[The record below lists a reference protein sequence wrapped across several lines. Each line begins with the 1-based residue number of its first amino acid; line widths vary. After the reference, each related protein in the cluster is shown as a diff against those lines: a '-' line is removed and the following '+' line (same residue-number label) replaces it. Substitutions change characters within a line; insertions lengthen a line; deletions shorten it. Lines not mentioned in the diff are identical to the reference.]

1 MAKAKRAATGAR
13 FFIGFG
19 FHPDSELYR
28 FYREVNQDLRER
40 YGIPELARTHAPHL
54 TIFPP
59 PHPPRAGC
67 VEEAAERLLSVGSIL
82 PPLTVRINGWG
93 WFGSEASEFSNLHLK
108 IGESRDFRSV
118 FRRLVRAMDG
128 LLVPNEPY
136 VPHISFAR
144 WLSSAD
150 RIKVSRYLGSREPS
164 IPFTHLV
171 LDELALFAKH
181 NRGYRMHT
189 RVQLP
194 RN

>member
-1 MAKAKRAATGAR
+1 MAATREKGPR

-19 FHPDSELYR
+19 FNPQSELHQLYQK
-28 FYREVNQDLRER
+28 VNAELLEHC
-40 YGIPELARTHAPHL
+40 GIEPLSRTHSPHL
-54 TIFPP
+54 TVFPP

-67 VEEAAERLLSVGSIL
+67 VEEAAERLLSVGPRL

-108 IGESRDFRSV
+108 IGESRDFQSV
-118 FRRLVRAMDG
+118 FRRLVRVMDG

-136 VPHISFAR
+136 VPHISFVR

-150 RIKVSRYLGSREPS
+150 RVKVSRYIGSREPS

-194 RN
+194 RS